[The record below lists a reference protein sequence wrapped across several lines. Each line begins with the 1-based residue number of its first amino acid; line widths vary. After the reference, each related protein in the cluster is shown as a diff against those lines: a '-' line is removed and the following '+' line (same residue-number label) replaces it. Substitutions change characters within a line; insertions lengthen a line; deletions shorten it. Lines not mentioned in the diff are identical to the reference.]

1 MWKFDAASSLLPVAI
16 LACIGASPV
25 HGYEVRRRLDEKGI
39 GEFKGGTIYPLLKR
53 LEEAGL
59 LGFKWDTPEKGA
71 ARKVYS
77 LTKLGKDTLHSEIEN
92 LDHLISLM
100 REI

>member
-1 MWKFDAASSLLPVAI
+1 MWKFDAASSLLPVAT
-16 LACIGASPV
+16 LACISTSPA
-25 HGYEVRRRLDEKGI
+25 HGYEVRRRLGEKGI

-53 LEEAGL
+53 LEEAEL
-59 LGFKWDTPEKGA
+59 LGFKWDTSGKGA

-77 LTKLGKDTLHSEIEN
+77 LTKLGKDTLHSELEN
-92 LDHLISLM
+92 LEHLISLM